1 MESKEL
7 AEKIVEI
14 LDSKKGIDIETI
26 DVTGKTTLADYFVIC
41 SGNSTTQIKALA
53 DEVEFV
59 LKRDNGIMA
68 DHVEGRGTHLPSRGE
83 SQLQHREAL
92 GDQEQRSSVKSYNIL
107 LIKERS
113 FGPLFCCLKIDI
125 HHENLPLTWS

>member
-53 DEVEFV
+53 DEVEVV
-59 LKRDNGIMA
+59 LKNEADLYA
-68 DHVEGRGTHLPSRGE
+68 DHVEGRNSNRWILIDYKDVVVHIFHPEDRANYDLEKLWET
-83 SQLQHREAL
+83 
-92 GDQEQRSSVKSYNIL
+92 KSAI
-107 LIKERS
+107 
-113 FGPLFCCLKIDI
+113 
-125 HHENLPLTWS
+125 